1 MANLETNFIEKQIQ
15 DSITTKQLLLNESA
29 LINSINQVIKVTV
42 DAYKNGAKTMLAGN
56 GGSAA
61 DAQHIAAELVNKL
74 CFDRP
79 ALSSFSLSTD
89 TSVLT
94 AVANDSCVETMFS
107 RQIEA
112 NGKPGD
118 VFFGISTSGNSENIV
133 EALKK
138 ARETGVITVGLTG
151 SKVGKMDE
159 HCDYCLKVPSTD
171 TPRIQECHIL
181 MGHIICTVI
190 EEELFGHLK

>member
-1 MANLETNFIEKQIQ
+1 MADLEANFIKKQIQ
-15 DSITTKQLLLNESA
+15 DSIETKQLLLEDSL
-29 LINSINQVIKVTV
+29 LIDLIDQVIDVTV
-42 DAYKNGAKTMLAGN
+42 NAYNNGAKTMLAGN

-79 ALSSFSLSTD
+79 ALASVALTTD

-94 AVANDSCVETMFS
+94 AVANDSSVNTMFS

-118 VFFGISTSGNSENIV
+118 IFIGISTSGNSANIV
-133 EALKK
+133 AALKK
-138 ARETGVITVGLTG
+138 ARELGIVTVGLTG
-151 SKVGKMDE
+151 KEDGAMDPF
-159 HCDYCLKVPSTD
+159 CDYCLKVPSVN

-181 MGHIICTVI
+181 MGHIICTVV
-190 EEELFGHLK
+190 EERLFGHLK

>member
-1 MANLETNFIEKQIQ
+1 MASIEKDFIKKQIQ
-15 DSITTKQLLLNESA
+15 DSITTKQLLLEEIS
-29 LINSINQVIKVTV
+29 LIGLIEQVVEVTV
-42 DAYKNGAKTMLAGN
+42 NAYNNGAKTMLAGN

-79 ALSSFSLSTD
+79 ALASVALTTD

-94 AVANDSCVETMFS
+94 AVVNDSSVESMFS

-118 VFFGISTSGNSENIV
+118 VFIGISTSGNSANIV
-133 EALKK
+133 AALKK
-138 ARETGVITVGLTG
+138 AREVGIITVGFTG
-151 SKVGKMDE
+151 GQIGNMDE
-159 HCDYCLKVPSTD
+159 FCDYCLKVPSMN

-181 MGHIICTVI
+181 MGHIICTMV
-190 EEELFGHLK
+190 EEQLFGHLK

>member
-1 MANLETNFIEKQIQ
+1 MASLDTDFIKQQIV
-15 DSITTKQLLLNESA
+15 DSITTKQLLLESEL
-29 LINSINQVIKVTV
+29 LIDLINQVVVATV
-42 DAYKNGAKTMLAGN
+42 NAYKQGAKTMLAGN

-79 ALSSFSLSTD
+79 ALASVALTTD

-94 AVANDSCVETMFS
+94 AVVNDCSVETMFS

-118 VFFGISTSGNSENIV
+118 VFIGISTSGNSANIV

-138 ARETGVITVGLTG
+138 AREAGIITVGFTG
-151 SKVGKMDE
+151 GQVGKMDQY
-159 HCDYCLKVPSTD
+159 CDFCLKVPSTN

-181 MGHIICTVI
+181 MGHIICTMV
-190 EEELFGHLK
+190 EEQLFGHLK

>member
-1 MANLETNFIEKQIQ
+1 MASLDVGFIREQIQ
-15 DSITTKQLLLNESA
+15 DSISTKQLLLESNS
-29 LINSINQVIKVTV
+29 LIDLIDQVVSVTV
-42 DAYKNGAKTMLAGN
+42 NAYNNGAKTMLAGN

-79 ALSSFSLSTD
+79 ALASVALTTD

-94 AVANDSCVETMFS
+94 AVVNDCSVETMFS

-112 NGKPGD
+112 NGKQGD
-118 VFFGISTSGNSENIV
+118 IFIGISTSGNSGNIV
-133 EALKK
+133 TALKK
-138 ARETGVITVGLTG
+138 ARETGIITVGFTG
-151 SKVGKMDE
+151 GNEGEMDQY
-159 HCDYCLKVPSTD
+159 CDYCLKVPSTN

-181 MGHIICTVI
+181 MGHIICTMV
-190 EEELFGHLK
+190 EEQLFGHLK

>member
-1 MANLETNFIEKQIQ
+1 MASLDEKFIETQIQ
-15 DSITTKQLLLNESA
+15 DSINTKQLLLESNT
-29 LINSINQVIKVTV
+29 LIDLIEQVVSVTV
-42 DAYKNGAKTMLAGN
+42 NAYNNGAKTMLAGN

-79 ALSSFSLSTD
+79 ALASVALTTD

-94 AVANDSCVETMFS
+94 AVVNDSSVETMFS

-112 NGKPGD
+112 NGKQGD
-118 VFFGISTSGNSENIV
+118 IFIGISTSGNSANIV
-133 EALKK
+133 TALKK
-138 ARETGVITVGLTG
+138 AQETGIITVGFTG
-151 SKVGKMDE
+151 DREGEMDQY
-159 HCDYCLKVPSTD
+159 CDYCLKVPSTN

-181 MGHIICTVI
+181 MGHIICTMV
-190 EEELFGHLK
+190 EEKLFGHLK

>member
-1 MANLETNFIEKQIQ
+1 MASLEAGFVKKQIQ
-15 DSITTKQLLLNESA
+15 DSISTKQLLLENKL
-29 LINSINQVIKVTV
+29 LIDLIEQVVEVTV
-42 DAYKNGAKTMLAGN
+42 NAYNNGAKTMLAGN

-79 ALSSFSLSTD
+79 ALASVALTTD

-94 AVANDSCVETMFS
+94 AVVNDCSVETMFS

-112 NGKPGD
+112 NGKQGD
-118 VFFGISTSGNSENIV
+118 IFIGISTSGNSANIV
-133 EALKK
+133 TALKK
-138 ARETGVITVGLTG
+138 AQETGIITVGFTG
-151 SKVGKMDE
+151 DREGEMDQY
-159 HCDYCLKVPSTD
+159 CDYCLKVPSTN

-181 MGHIICTVI
+181 MGHIICTMV
-190 EEELFGHLK
+190 EEKLFGHLK

>member
-1 MANLETNFIEKQIQ
+1 MANLDIDFVKKQIK
-15 DSITTKQLLLNESA
+15 DSITTKQALLENS
-29 LINSINQVIKVTV
+29 LIIDLIEQVVEVTV
-42 DAYKNGAKTMLAGN
+42 KAYNQGAKTMLAGN

-79 ALSSFSLSTD
+79 ALASVALTTD

-94 AVANDSCVETMFS
+94 AVVNDSSVETMFS

-112 NGKPGD
+112 NGKVGD
-118 VFFGISTSGNSENIV
+118 IFIGISTSGNSANIV
-133 EALKK
+133 TALKK
-138 ARETGVITVGLTG
+138 ARELGIITVGFTG
-151 SKVGKMDE
+151 GNIGKMDE
-159 HCDYCLKVPSTD
+159 FCDFCLKVPSTN

-181 MGHIICTVI
+181 MGHIICTMV
-190 EEELFGHLK
+190 EEQLFGHLK

>member
-1 MANLETNFIEKQIQ
+1 MANLDIDFVKKQIE
-15 DSITTKQLLLNESA
+15 DSITTKQLLLENS
-29 LINSINQVIKVTV
+29 LIIDLIEQVVEVTV
-42 DAYKNGAKTMLAGN
+42 KAYNHGAKTMLAGN

-79 ALSSFSLSTD
+79 ALASVALTTD

-94 AVANDSCVETMFS
+94 AVVNDSSVETMFS

-112 NGKPGD
+112 NGKVGD
-118 VFFGISTSGNSENIV
+118 IFIGISTSGNSANIV
-133 EALKK
+133 AALKK
-138 ARETGVITVGLTG
+138 ARELGIITVGFTG
-151 SKVGKMDE
+151 GKVGKMDE
-159 HCDYCLKVPSTD
+159 FCDFCLKVPSTN

-181 MGHIICTVI
+181 MGHIICTMV
-190 EEELFGHLK
+190 EEQLFGHLK

>member
-1 MANLETNFIEKQIQ
+1 MASLNKNFIETQIQ
-15 DSITTKQLLLNESA
+15 DSINTKQLLLESNVVID
-29 LINSINQVIKVTV
+29 LIEQVVNVTV
-42 DAYKNGAKTMLAGN
+42 NAYNNGAKTMLAGN

-79 ALSSFSLSTD
+79 ALSSVALTTD

-94 AVANDSCVETMFS
+94 AVVNDCSVETMFS

-118 VFFGISTSGNSENIV
+118 IFFGISTSGNSANIV
-133 EALKK
+133 TALKK
-138 ARETGVITVGLTG
+138 AREQGIITVGFTG
-151 SKVGKMDE
+151 EKEGKMDQY
-159 HCDYCLKVPSTD
+159 CDYCLKVPSTN

-181 MGHIICTVI
+181 MGHIICTMV
-190 EEELFGHLK
+190 EEQLFGHLK

>member
-1 MANLETNFIEKQIQ
+1 MANLDIDFVKKQIK
-15 DSITTKQLLLNESA
+15 DSITTKQLLLENS
-29 LINSINQVIKVTV
+29 LIIDLIEQVVEVTV
-42 DAYKNGAKTMLAGN
+42 KAYNHGAKTMLAGN

-79 ALSSFSLSTD
+79 ALASVALTTD

-94 AVANDSCVETMFS
+94 AVVNDSSVETMFS

-112 NGKPGD
+112 NGKVGD
-118 VFFGISTSGNSENIV
+118 IFIGISTSGNSANIV
-133 EALKK
+133 AALKK
-138 ARETGVITVGLTG
+138 ARELGIITVGFTG
-151 SKVGKMDE
+151 GKVGKTDE
-159 HCDYCLKVPSTD
+159 FCDFCLKVPSTN

-181 MGHIICTVI
+181 MGHIICTMV
-190 EEELFGHLK
+190 EEQLFGHLK

>member
-1 MANLETNFIEKQIQ
+1 MASLDTDFIKQQIV
-15 DSITTKQLLLNESA
+15 DSITTKQLLLESEL
-29 LINSINQVIKVTV
+29 LIDLINQVVVATV
-42 DAYKNGAKTMLAGN
+42 NAYKQGAKTMLAGN

-79 ALSSFSLSTD
+79 ALASVALTTD

-94 AVANDSCVETMFS
+94 AVVNDCSVETMFS

-118 VFFGISTSGNSENIV
+118 VFIGISTSGNSANIV

-138 ARETGVITVGLTG
+138 
-151 SKVGKMDE
+151 
-159 HCDYCLKVPSTD
+159 ST
-171 TPRIQECHIL
+171 
-181 MGHIICTVI
+181 
-190 EEELFGHLK
+190 

>member
-1 MANLETNFIEKQIQ
+1 MASLEAGFVKKQIQ
-15 DSITTKQLLLNESA
+15 DSIRTKQLLLENKL
-29 LINSINQVIKVTV
+29 LIDLIEQVVEVTV
-42 DAYKNGAKTMLAGN
+42 NAYSNGAKTMLAGN

-79 ALSSFSLSTD
+79 ALASVALTTD

-94 AVANDSCVETMFS
+94 AVVNDSSVETMFS

-112 NGKPGD
+112 NGKQGD
-118 VFFGISTSGNSENIV
+118 IFIGISTSGNSANIV
-133 EALKK
+133 TALKK
-138 ARETGVITVGLTG
+138 AQETGIITVGFTG
-151 SKVGKMDE
+151 DREGEMDQY
-159 HCDYCLKVPSTD
+159 CDYCLKVPSTN

-181 MGHIICTVI
+181 MGHIICTMV
-190 EEELFGHLK
+190 EEKLFGHLK

>member
-1 MANLETNFIEKQIQ
+1 
-15 DSITTKQLLLNESA
+15 
-29 LINSINQVIKVTV
+29 VTV
-42 DAYKNGAKTMLAGN
+42 NAYNNGAKTMLAGN

-79 ALSSFSLSTD
+79 ALASVALTTD

-94 AVANDSCVETMFS
+94 AVVNDSSVETMFS

-118 VFFGISTSGNSENIV
+118 VFIGISTSGNSANIV
-133 EALKK
+133 AALKK
-138 ARETGVITVGLTG
+138 AREVGIITVGFTG
-151 SKVGKMDE
+151 GQIGNMDE
-159 HCDYCLKVPSTD
+159 FCDYCLKVPSTN

-181 MGHIICTVI
+181 MGHIICTMV
-190 EEELFGHLK
+190 EEQLFGHLK

>member
-1 MANLETNFIEKQIQ
+1 MASIEKDFIKKQIQ
-15 DSITTKQLLLNESA
+15 DSITTKQLLLEEIS
-29 LINSINQVIKVTV
+29 LIGLIEQVVEVTV
-42 DAYKNGAKTMLAGN
+42 NAYNNGAKTMLAGN

-79 ALSSFSLSTD
+79 ALASVALTTD

-94 AVANDSCVETMFS
+94 AVVNDSSVETMFS

-118 VFFGISTSGNSENIV
+118 VFIGISTSGNSANIV
-133 EALKK
+133 AALKK
-138 ARETGVITVGLTG
+138 AREVGIITVGFTG
-151 SKVGKMDE
+151 GQIGNMDE
-159 HCDYCLKVPSTD
+159 FCDYCLKVPSTN

-181 MGHIICTVI
+181 MGHIICTMV
-190 EEELFGHLK
+190 EEQLFGHLK

>member
-1 MANLETNFIEKQIQ
+1 MVSVEGSFIREQIQ
-15 DSITTKQLLLNESA
+15 DSITTKQLLLGSESVID
-29 LINSINQVIKVTV
+29 LIEQVVEVTIN
-42 DAYKNGAKTMLAGN
+42 AYNNGAKTMLAGN

-79 ALSSFSLSTD
+79 ALASVALTTD

-94 AVANDSCVETMFS
+94 AVVNDCSVETMFS

-112 NGKPGD
+112 NGKQGD
-118 VFFGISTSGNSENIV
+118 IFIGISTSGNSANIV
-133 EALKK
+133 MALKK
-138 ARETGVITVGLTG
+138 AREAGIITVGFTG
-151 SKVGKMDE
+151 EKEGEMDKY
-159 HCDYCLKVPSTD
+159 CDYCLKVPSAN

-181 MGHIICTVI
+181 MGHIICTMV
-190 EEELFGHLK
+190 EENLFGHLK